1 LNSSDLNSLIA
12 LLDDPD
18 SEIFKVVSEKI
29 VTQGIGVVPQLE
41 NAWEKAH
48 NEIVQ
53 DRIENLIQTIQFNST
68 FDSISLWIN
77 SETQDL
83 LEGAFLIARFQYP
96 ELTLSSIEKE
106 IEKIR
111 RDAWLEINDN
121 LTALEKVKV
130 INHILFD
137 VYNFGPNV
145 SNFFSPNNQYINLLF
160 ETKKGGP
167 ILLSVF
173 YACIAQRL
181 GLPIHCVNLPK
192 NFVLA
197 YKDRFH
203 SSVGSEDEND
213 GILFYI
219 NPFNRGSVFSRKEI
233 DVFLKQQN
241 ITSKSE
247 YYLPCS
253 NRVAISQLIF
263 NLVYAYEKLSNFKK
277 AEDLKKILKIVEE

>member
-1 LNSSDLNSLIA
+1 MNSSDLNSLIA

-145 SNFFSPNNQYINLLF
+145 
-160 ETKKGGP
+160 
-167 ILLSVF
+167 
-173 YACIAQRL
+173 
-181 GLPIHCVNLPK
+181 
-192 NFVLA
+192 
-197 YKDRFH
+197 
-203 SSVGSEDEND
+203 
-213 GILFYI
+213 
-219 NPFNRGSVFSRKEI
+219 
-233 DVFLKQQN
+233 
-241 ITSKSE
+241 
-247 YYLPCS
+247 
-253 NRVAISQLIF
+253 
-263 NLVYAYEKLSNFKK
+263 
-277 AEDLKKILKIVEE
+277 

>member
-1 LNSSDLNSLIA
+1 MNSSDLNSLIA

-111 RDAWLEINDN
+111 R
-121 LTALEKVKV
+121 
-130 INHILFD
+130 
-137 VYNFGPNV
+137 
-145 SNFFSPNNQYINLLF
+145 
-160 ETKKGGP
+160 
-167 ILLSVF
+167 
-173 YACIAQRL
+173 
-181 GLPIHCVNLPK
+181 
-192 NFVLA
+192 
-197 YKDRFH
+197 
-203 SSVGSEDEND
+203 
-213 GILFYI
+213 
-219 NPFNRGSVFSRKEI
+219 
-233 DVFLKQQN
+233 
-241 ITSKSE
+241 
-247 YYLPCS
+247 
-253 NRVAISQLIF
+253 
-263 NLVYAYEKLSNFKK
+263 
-277 AEDLKKILKIVEE
+277 